1 LEKSIF
7 KIFFSKKK
15 EQAWL
20 NSLGTQGYLLTAIN
34 DSKYTFEIS
43 EEHKYSYS
51 IEYMDCSPLSDTATE
66 YYKSR
71 ENDSVTPLVSSG
83 NWVYFAA
90 TDKDIEMTAEINK
103 KNSKFYFWRSW
114 YYFFFSLC
122 GSILIGYQIF
132 SINYL
137 ERIGHEGNGQIREM
151 LDTSK
156 TSGMLNG
163 LLNVLKS
170 IVNYLFELINMYFK
184 LWTNIFG
191 ESDAVAVIS
200 IVAPIVLFLIF
211 KAAFNIDQYI
221 YFRTEASKLSAKND
235 SDDIIEEGENN
246 AEQKI

>member
-1 LEKSIF
+1 MEKSIF

-15 EQAWL
+15 EMAWL
-20 NSLGTQGYLLTAIN
+20 NSLGKQGYLLTSIN
-34 DSKYTFEIS
+34 DSRYSFEIS

-71 ENDSVTPLVSSG
+71 EKNSVTPLVSSG

-90 TDKDIEMTAEINK
+90 TDKEIIMTSEINK
-103 KNSKFYFWRSW
+103 KNSKFYFWRSL
-114 YYFFFSLC
+114 YYLFFSLC

-132 SINYL
+132 CINYL

-151 LDTSK
+151 LNTSK
-156 TSGMLNG
+156 NSGVLSG

-170 IVNYLFELINMYFK
+170 IVNHLFELINKYFK

-211 KAAFNIDQYI
+211 KVAFNIDQYI
-221 YFRTEASKLSAKND
+221 YFRTKASKLYDDNV
-235 SDDIIEEGENN
+235 SDNLIEEGENN
-246 AEQKI
+246 AEQTI